1 MSCLCTVET
10 ILVLTCVYNLLQR
23 ESQKRNPILPP
34 KMRGVYDEAGSLEAE
49 LWEIHQL
56 ETHLLDGEFAD
67 DFSDE

>member
-1 MSCLCTVET
+1 MYSRKNPGTYFYVQPTTEG
-10 ILVLTCVYNLLQR
+10 IAEE
-23 ESQKRNPILPP
+23 ESDSSSENE
-34 KMRGVYDEAGSLEAE
+34 GSVYDEAGSLEAE